1 VEISLTILTVYV
13 LFAENLKDLFLPKS
27 FDIAHSIIMIMI
39 IIIFLIEFFISYLCI
54 NNYPFS
60 FYFWLDLVSILSML
74 FDIDWLFDLIL
85 LKLSEQDST
94 NNIKSLNNIAKAGK
108 AARISTRAIK
118 VLRVIRILR
127 QIRIVKL
134 YKEGEKAFERHF
146 KKKKANESIIGK
158 KLSDLTARKFVILI
172 LIIVTSLIFLD
183 YSFYIQKENTMEY
196 GLKIFNYFNKTEKEL
211 NMTINI
217 YIKEHTN
224 AYVNLLY
231 LQIGE
236 FIYGDL
242 NSTLEYREKDKI
254 IAYNDCEKLS
264 DDPGYQLVSYFY
276 KYL

>member
-1 VEISLTILTVYV
+1 LTVYV
-13 LFAENLKDLFLPKS
+13 LFAESLKDLILPKN
-27 FDIAHSIIMIMI
+27 FDFVHSIIIIMI
-39 IIIFLIEFFISYLCI
+39 ITIFLFEFLISYFCL

-60 FYFWLDLVSILSML
+60 FYFWLDLISILSMFL
-74 FDIDWLFDLIL
+74 DIDYIFDLIL

-94 NNIKSLNNIAKAGK
+94 NNIKSINNIARAGK
-108 AARISTRAIK
+108 AARISSRAIK
-118 VLRVIRILR
+118 VLRVIRIIR
-127 QIRIVKL
+127 QIRIIKL
-134 YKEGEKAFERHF
+134 YKEGEKAFDRHF

-183 YSFYIQKENTMEY
+183 YSFYMQRENSMEY

-217 YIKEHTN
+217 YIKEHLNTS
-224 AYVNLLY
+224 VNLLY

-242 NSTLEYREKDKI
+242 NSTFNFRDADKI
-254 IAYNDCEKLS
+254 ITYNDCEKLS
-264 DDPGYQLVSYFY
+264 DDPDYQLVIN
-276 KYL
+276 